1 MSGQGP
7 SYRFADYFV
16 ICGLDVASGLEPDT
30 LSGKREKQEGK
41 SISLIWFDLFYE
53 GLNNK

>member
-30 LSGKREKQEGK
+30 LSGKRETRRKMLF
-41 SISLIWFDLFYE
+41 IDLDLFCKE
-53 GLNNK
+53 